1 MVSASID
8 GDYYTSEKKSLYYDK
23 IITKEGGDKMQFT
36 GIIKKSGDCYVA
48 LCLELNIAS
57 QGESIEESKNMLQE
71 ACEEYLSYMKEKG
84 LEHEIQPVHLDL
96 LREFLIGDV
105 DYVKPSREWKYSE
118 SITFM
123 VSASV

>member
-1 MVSASID
+1 
-8 GDYYTSEKKSLYYDK
+8 
-23 IITKEGGDKMQFT
+23 MQYT
-36 GIIKKSGDCYVA
+36 GIIKKSGDCYVG

-57 QGESIEESKNMLQE
+57 QGESIEETKDMLQE
-71 ACEEYLSYMKEKG
+71 ACEEYLSFMNEKG
-84 LEHEIQPVHLDL
+84 LGKEIQPVPLDH

-123 VSASV
+123 VSARV

>member
-1 MVSASID
+1 
-8 GDYYTSEKKSLYYDK
+8 
-23 IITKEGGDKMQFT
+23 MQFT
-36 GIIKKSGDCYVA
+36 GIIKKAGDCYVG

-57 QGESIEESKNMLQE
+57 QGESIEETKNMLQE

-84 LEHEIQPVHLDL
+84 LENEIRPVPLDL
-96 LREFLIGDV
+96 
-105 DYVKPSREWKYSE
+105 VKPSREWKYSE

>member
-1 MVSASID
+1 
-8 GDYYTSEKKSLYYDK
+8 
-23 IITKEGGDKMQFT
+23 MQFT

-57 QGESIEESKNMLQE
+57 QGDSIEESKNMLQE
-71 ACEEYLSYMKEKG
+71 ACEEYLSYMKENG
-84 LEHEIQPVHLDL
+84 LENEIRPVPFDL